1 MASWRAPSSILEAPG
16 LDFGASRPR
25 FWSLQARLWSSW
37 HNCLLCLAF
46 SCFVLLSLAFS
57 CCLLLSLT
65 FSCLLLPALASS
77 CFLLLSRD
85 SSGFIMRFPFHR
97 YSGFASLLG
106 AFFAFFAFF
115 ALPSCIQNFASKKLR
130 KKCENRGFWPPKTL
144 PKPSQNPSKIEA
156 PKNMQILRA
165 FGQFFL
171 KNYCSKP

>member
-25 FWSLQARLWSSW
+25 FWSLQAQLWSSW

-65 FSCLLLPALASS
+65 FSCLLLPALAFS

-97 YSGFASLLG
+97 YSGFECCIFELPFTPRTRLG
-106 AFFAFFAFF
+106 I
-115 ALPSCIQNFASKKLR
+115 PPNFAKM
-130 KKCENRGFWPPKTL
+130 C
-144 PKPSQNPSKIEA
+144 
-156 PKNMQILRA
+156 
-165 FGQFFL
+165 FGRFPTFHLNFQVLIFL
-171 KNYCSKP
+171 LNFLDF

>member
-65 FSCLLLPALASS
+65 FSCLLLPALAFS
-77 CFLLLSRD
+77 CFLLLSLD
-85 SSGFIMRFPFHR
+85 SYGLPCAFRSIATQVLPLSWRFFR
-97 YSGFASLLG
+97 SCRALVAL
-106 AFFAFFAFF
+106 FFDF
-115 ALPSCIQNFASKKLR
+115 LTHLKPSCVFF
-130 KKCENRGFWPPKTL
+130 CE
-144 PKPSQNPSKIEA
+144 
-156 PKNMQILRA
+156 
-165 FGQFFL
+165 FL
-171 KNYCSKP
+171 

>member
-65 FSCLLLPALASS
+65 FSCLLLPALAFS
-77 CFLLLSRD
+77 CFLLLSLD
-85 SSGFIMRFPFHR
+85 SYGLPCAFRSIATQVLPLSWVLFSLFSLFLPFQVAFKILHR
-97 YSGFASLLG
+97 K
-106 AFFAFFAFF
+106 
-115 ALPSCIQNFASKKLR
+115 N
-130 KKCENRGFWPPKTL
+130 CEKSAKIEDFGL
-144 PKPSQNPSKIEA
+144 PKPSQNHQKS
-156 PKNMQILRA
+156 
-165 FGQFFL
+165 
-171 KNYCSKP
+171 